1 MTIQF
6 TDIFDQPLEV
16 GDTVAVAFPA
26 GRSSAV
32 LRIGKVHSYY
42 EKLQP
47 DRWNHYEQRH
57 IEQPPVRKIVIE
69 WDDEVSGGYTPDKP
83 SKVELARY
91 RFMKIK

>member
-1 MTIQF
+1 MTVKF
-6 TDIFDQPLEV
+6 SDIFDQPLEV
-16 GDTVAVAFPA
+16 GDRVAVAFPD

-32 LRIGKVHSYY
+32 LRIGKVHSFY

-47 DRWNHYEQRH
+47 DRWVHREKRY
-57 IEQPPVRKIVIE
+57 IEQPPIQKIVIE
-69 WDDEVSGGYTPDKP
+69 WDDEASGGYTPDKP